1 MSGSNRQD
9 HGHAIL
15 TSEVVEMGDSAERRA
30 ALDVLGLTDTA
41 TASDVTAAYRRLAK
55 VTHPD
60 AAGPTDLDAA
70 RRFAALT
77 DAYRRLTAPPQERA
91 ERPRPS
97 AAAEGRP
104 VAVRVRRVPTHEP
117 PRPPI
122 VAGPV
127 RITPLPP
134 KRGTP

>member
-1 MSGSNRQD
+1 
-9 HGHAIL
+9 
-15 TSEVVEMGDSAERRA
+15 MGDSAERRA

-41 TASDVTAAYRRLAK
+41 TPSDVTAAYRRLAK

-77 DAYRRLTAPPQERA
+77 DAYRRLTAPPQDSAEHPRA
-91 ERPRPS
+91 S
-97 AAAEGRP
+97 AAADGRP
-104 VAVRVRRVPTHEP
+104 VVVRVRRVRSRESPQ
-117 PRPPI
+117 PPI
-122 VAGPV
+122 VARPV

-134 KRGTP
+134 KRGAP